1 MVCHLFGGADRIGL
15 CFITGFAMRMG
26 ILFCFRADQNGSITL
41 LSMIM
46 FLTAGGFRC
55 GFIAFRTMGMRRLL
69 GLLTNQNGFV
79 FIALISVQMLLK
91 LRQGANQ
98 LLPYIDFENIKRHP
112 KRIVSYS
119 DGTFLLNPI
128 WAQTGLET
136 YYGQAPHNFLD
147 MTWYDEKHFF
157 EHMVYDCMR
166 EHVANSE
173 WKVQTHGRAEGIL
186 IGGYA
191 RNFAMILGSKYMPV
205 DYAQKYILFVEDH
218 ESFGGVDYVSAML
231 THIEQD
237 PFMDCV
243 TGVIFGNYS
252 GNENWQLLWRLQRLG
267 EERQI
272 PVVYCDDFGH
282 GWNHAIMPIG
292 RKASLDTEREVPF
305 ILF

>member
-1 MVCHLFGGADRIGL
+1 MKAPALRPGGTIGICSPSHIAEYWDYQNIINAIRSKGFQVREADNLYKDTYGYLATPQERAADFNQLIADPEVEVILFGGGE
-15 CFITGFAMRMG
+15 
-26 ILFCFRADQNGSITL
+26 
-41 LSMIM
+41 
-46 FLTAGGFRC
+46 
-55 GFIAFRTMGMRRLL
+55 
-69 GLLTNQNGFV
+69 
-79 FIALISVQMLLK
+79 
-91 LRQGANQ
+91 GANE

-119 DGTFLLNPI
+119 DGTFLLNLI

>member
-1 MVCHLFGGADRIGL
+1 MKAPALRPGGTIGICSPSHIAEYWDYQNIINAIRSKGFQVREADNLYKDTYGYLATPQERAADFNQLIADPEVELILFGGGE
-15 CFITGFAMRMG
+15 
-26 ILFCFRADQNGSITL
+26 
-41 LSMIM
+41 
-46 FLTAGGFRC
+46 
-55 GFIAFRTMGMRRLL
+55 
-69 GLLTNQNGFV
+69 
-79 FIALISVQMLLK
+79 
-91 LRQGANQ
+91 GANE

-128 WAQTGLET
+128 WARTGLET

-147 MTWYDEKHFF
+147 MTGYDEKHFF

>member
-1 MVCHLFGGADRIGL
+1 MKAPALRPGGTIGICSPSHIAEYWDYQNIINAIRSKGFQVREADNLYKDTYGYLATPQERAADFNQLIADPEVELILFGGGE
-15 CFITGFAMRMG
+15 
-26 ILFCFRADQNGSITL
+26 
-41 LSMIM
+41 
-46 FLTAGGFRC
+46 
-55 GFIAFRTMGMRRLL
+55 
-69 GLLTNQNGFV
+69 
-79 FIALISVQMLLK
+79 
-91 LRQGANQ
+91 GANE

-119 DGTFLLNPI
+119 DGTFLLNLI

-147 MTWYDEKHFF
+147 MTGYDEKHFF

>member
-1 MVCHLFGGADRIGL
+1 MKARALRPGGTIGICSPSHIAEYWDYQNIINAIRSKGFQVREADNLYKDTYGYLATPQERAADFNQLIADPEVELILFGGGE
-15 CFITGFAMRMG
+15 
-26 ILFCFRADQNGSITL
+26 
-41 LSMIM
+41 
-46 FLTAGGFRC
+46 
-55 GFIAFRTMGMRRLL
+55 
-69 GLLTNQNGFV
+69 
-79 FIALISVQMLLK
+79 
-91 LRQGANQ
+91 GANE

-282 GWNHAIMPIG
+282 GWNHAILPIG

>member
-1 MVCHLFGGADRIGL
+1 MKAPALRPGGTIGICSPSHIAEYWDYQNIINAIRSKGFQVREADNLYKDTYGYLATPQERAADFNQLIADPEVELILFGGGE
-15 CFITGFAMRMG
+15 
-26 ILFCFRADQNGSITL
+26 
-41 LSMIM
+41 
-46 FLTAGGFRC
+46 
-55 GFIAFRTMGMRRLL
+55 
-69 GLLTNQNGFV
+69 
-79 FIALISVQMLLK
+79 
-91 LRQGANQ
+91 GANE

-147 MTWYDEKHFF
+147 MTGYDEKHFF

>member
-1 MVCHLFGGADRIGL
+1 MIADPEVELILFGGGE
-15 CFITGFAMRMG
+15 
-26 ILFCFRADQNGSITL
+26 
-41 LSMIM
+41 
-46 FLTAGGFRC
+46 
-55 GFIAFRTMGMRRLL
+55 
-69 GLLTNQNGFV
+69 
-79 FIALISVQMLLK
+79 
-91 LRQGANQ
+91 GANE

-128 WAQTGLET
+128 WARTGLET

-147 MTWYDEKHFF
+147 MTGYDEKHFF